1 MGMEM
6 LGTID
11 VPDVFATTT
20 KIESAG
26 GGCIRVYNCIV
37 KDGTLVPVGNAVVF
51 PASCVLRIM
60 ESTTDFARRVA
71 LMDMGGEATH

>member
-6 LGTID
+6 LGTLD

-51 PASCVLRIM
+51 PAGCLLKLA
-60 ESTTDFARRVA
+60 ESAQDFARRVA
-71 LMDMGGEATH
+71 LLEMGEAVTH